1 MKTWTKQYLNDFCR
15 ALNEIKPEEMTGLID
30 VFRKAWTEDR
40 QIFVCGNGG
49 SATNASH
56 FVTDLGK
63 GSSDKL
69 SKRFRCMSLN
79 DNVSW
84 MTAIANDY
92 DYSEVFVKQLENY
105 GRPSDLLMILSVS
118 GNSPNVVKAVEWAN
132 SKGLTTIALV
142 GAKVG
147 RAGAIAQKKIV
158 VQSEHYGYVEDA
170 QMMICHMLC
179 YAFMENPEYAQ

>member
-1 MKTWTKQYLNDFCR
+1 
-15 ALNEIKPEEMTGLID
+15 MTFELVVPIYSLRFIHHEPTRILHVARLHGTPYFSGHWGEWGCYGFLEAI
-30 VFRKAWTEDR
+30 W
-40 QIFVCGNGG
+40 
-49 SATNASH
+49 H
-56 FVTDLGK
+56 
-63 GSSDKL
+63 DKL

-92 DYSEVFVKQLENY
+92 YYSEVFAKQLENY
-105 GRPSDLLMILSVS
+105 GRSGDLLMILSVS

-179 YAFMENPEYAQ
+179 YAFMENPEYVQ